1 MQVLGRAA
9 DASLEEQ
16 FALGLRQAT
25 PDAIGLANRERVAA
39 ALCDHR
45 ALPAHLLGSHLA
57 LRTGTAALAI
67 GMEEHSGIDA
77 SAKPCDLPIPDV
89 SVGSG

>member
-25 PDAIGLANRERVAA
+25 PDAIWLANRERVAA

-45 ALPAHLLGSHLA
+45 ALPAHLFGSQLT
-57 LRTGTAALAI
+57 LRTGTSALAV
-67 GMEEHSGIDA
+67 GMKKHCGIDA
-77 SAKPCDLPIPDV
+77 SAKPGDLPIPDV